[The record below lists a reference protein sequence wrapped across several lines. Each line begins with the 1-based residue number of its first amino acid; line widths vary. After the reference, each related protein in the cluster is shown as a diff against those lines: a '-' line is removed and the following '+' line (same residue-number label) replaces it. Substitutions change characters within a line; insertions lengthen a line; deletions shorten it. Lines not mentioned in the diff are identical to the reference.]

1 MNKYDYLILDL
12 TRPLKID
19 GDKITIRTFD
29 KSHIVDLLV
38 TLGQSKYLILNND
51 KLRVTIL
58 IDNIK
63 DLDFNMWNK
72 SITFRVEE
80 D

>member
-80 D
+80 G

>member
-1 MNKYDYLILDL
+1 MRKYKYIILDL
-12 TRPLKID
+12 TRPLKVE

-29 KSHIVDLLV
+29 KSHIVDFLV

-58 IDNIK
+58 VDNIK

>member
-19 GDKITIRTFD
+19 EDKITIRTFD
-29 KSHIVDLLV
+29 KSHIVDFLV

-58 IDNIK
+58 VDNIK
-63 DLDFNMWNK
+63 DLAFNMWNN
-72 SITFRVEE
+72 SVTFRVKEV
-80 D
+80 